1 MLSLLS
7 PVEAA
12 AQARALTRTGTPLMW
27 ACVTDPGV
35 RSSETATGRP
45 AAAAVVFVRPR
56 PQAST
61 SSALFAKNAIGA
73 AGQAVFARPQL
84 PSQNQP
90 NLSQHIEIKSS
101 QKYAHTTR
109 IAAAGG
115 GAKGPHPARDPV

>member
-35 RSSETATGRP
+35 RSLETAIGRP
-45 AAAAVVFVRPR
+45 AAAAVVFARPR
-56 PQAST
+56 PLAST
-61 SSALFAKNAIGA
+61 RPVLFENATEA

-84 PSQNQP
+84 PSHNQP
-90 NLSQHIEIKSS
+90 NLSQQNEIKSS
-101 QKYAHTTR
+101 QNYAHTTR

>member
-7 PVEAA
+7 PVKAA
-12 AQARALTRTGTPLMW
+12 AQTRALTRTGTALMCD
-27 ACVTDPGV
+27 CVTDPGV
-35 RSSETATGRP
+35 RSLETAIGRP
-45 AAAAVVFVRPR
+45 AAAAVVFARPR

-61 SSALFAKNAIGA
+61 RPVLFANATGA

-90 NLSQHIEIKSS
+90 SLSQHNEIKSS

-115 GAKGPHPARDPV
+115 AKGPHPARDPV

>member
-12 AQARALTRTGTPLMW
+12 AQACALTRTGTPLMW
-27 ACVTDPGV
+27 SCVTDPGV
-35 RSSETATGRP
+35 RSLETVVGRP
-45 AAAAVVFVRPR
+45 AAAAVVFARPR
-56 PQAST
+56 TQASRR
-61 SSALFAKNAIGA
+61 SVLFANAIGA

-90 NLSQHIEIKSS
+90 HLSQHDEINSS

-109 IAAAGG
+109 IAAASG

>member
-27 ACVTDPGV
+27 ECVTGPGV
-35 RSSETATGRP
+35 RSLETTTGRP
-45 AAAAVVFVRPR
+45 AAAAVVFARPR
-56 PQAST
+56 PQASRR
-61 SSALFAKNAIGA
+61 SVLFANAIGA
-73 AGQAVFARPQL
+73 VGQAVSARPQL

-90 NLSQHIEIKSS
+90 NLSQHDEINSS

>member
-7 PVEAA
+7 LAEAA
-12 AQARALTRTGTPLMW
+12 PQARMLTRTGTPLMW
-27 ACVTDPGV
+27 GCVTDPRV
-35 RSSETATGRP
+35 HSLEAAIGRP

-61 SSALFAKNAIGA
+61 RSILFANATGA
-73 AGQAVFARPQL
+73 AGQAGFARPQL
-84 PSQNQP
+84 PTQNQP
-90 NLSQHIEIKSS
+90 LSQQNEVKSS

-109 IAAAGG
+109 IAAFSG

>member
-12 AQARALTRTGTPLMW
+12 AQACALTRTGTPLMW
-27 ACVTDPGV
+27 SCVTDPGV
-35 RSSETATGRP
+35 RSLETVVGRP
-45 AAAAVVFVRPR
+45 AAAAVVFARPR

-61 SSALFAKNAIGA
+61 RFVQFANATGA
-73 AGQAVFARPQL
+73 VGQAVFARPQL
-84 PSQNQP
+84 HSQNQP
-90 NLSQHIEIKSS
+90 SLSQHNEIKSS